1 MTSPVTTTSA
11 STGRSILLLSFATF
25 SSMTSQRI
33 CDAMLPELSREFG
46 VGLGR
51 AAQVISVF
59 AVVYGLSQLFYGP
72 LGDRVGKYRV
82 VTFAT
87 LACALGSGV
96 CAMAGSIDA
105 LVVARMLVAAGAAA
119 IIPLSMAWVGDSVPT
134 VQLQESLARL
144 GLGTTF
150 GIAGGQLVGG
160 FLTDAVGWRW
170 AFGFMAL
177 VFGSVGTLLY
187 FNWQKQPPPYAGTG
201 TGGGNTAHP
210 AKVSFVRQALSMM
223 TDPWPRTVLLVA
235 VVEGAAGFG
244 ALAIWAS
251 HLHTTHQLSL
261 SISGSIVAL
270 FGLGGVVYMAVARHL
285 IRRFGPVGLSWMG
298 GVLVGVSA
306 LVLGL
311 APSSYWYLCVPAGF
325 VAGLGFFMFHN
336 TMQANATQ
344 MAPASR
350 GTAVS
355 LFACALFLGQSL
367 GVMAA
372 AALIAPLGSGVV
384 VALGGG
390 TMTAM
395 GAYFAYALRQ
405 HERRRHASVI

>member
-1 MTSPVTTTSA
+1 MTDITTPAGTR
-11 STGRSILLLSFATF
+11 RSILLLSFATF

-33 CDAMLPELSREFG
+33 CDAMLPELSREFSVSLAG
-46 VGLGR
+46 

-72 LGDRVGKYRV
+72 LGDRIGKFRV

-96 CAMAGSIDA
+96 CALAGSLDA
-105 LVVARMLVAAGAAA
+105 LVFARMMVAAGAAA
-119 IIPLSMAWVGDSVPT
+119 IIPLSMAWVGDSVAT
-134 VQLQESLARL
+134 EQLQETLARL
-144 GLGTTF
+144 GLGSTF
-150 GIAGGQLVGG
+150 GIVGGQLLGG

-170 AFGFMAL
+170 AFGFMAVL
-177 VFGSVGTLLY
+177 FGGVGTLLY
-187 FNWQKQPPPYAGTG
+187 FNWRQQPSMSAS
-201 TGGGNTAHP
+201 GGHAVSAGNT
-210 AKVSFVRQALSMM
+210 SFVRQSLSMLIA
-223 TDPWPRTVLLVA
+223 PWPRTVLAVA
-235 VVEGAAGFG
+235 LLEGAAGFG
-244 ALAIWAS
+244 VLAIWAS

-261 SISGSIVAL
+261 SMAGSIVAL
-270 FGLGGVVYMAVARHL
+270 FGLGGVLYMSVARHL
-285 IRRFGPVGLSWMG
+285 IRRFGQAGLCLMG
-298 GVLVGVSA
+298 GSLVGVSA

-311 APSSYWYLCVPAGF
+311 TPYWTLTIPAGLF
-325 VAGLGFFMFHN
+325 GGFGFFMFHN

-344 MAPASR
+344 MTPTTR

-355 LFACALFLGQSL
+355 LFACALFIGQSL

-390 TMTAM
+390 TITAL
-395 GAYFAYALRQ
+395 GAYFAHALHQRAKRL
-405 HERRRHASVI
+405 HPPST

>member
-1 MTSPVTTTSA
+1 MTLGATATPV
-11 STGRSILLLSFATF
+11 STRRSILLLSFATF

-33 CDAMLPELSREFG
+33 CDAMLPELSREFT
-46 VGLGR
+46 VSLGR

-72 LGDRVGKYRV
+72 LGDRIGKYRV

-96 CAMAGSIDA
+96 CAFAGSLDA

-119 IIPLSMAWVGDSVPT
+119 IIPLSMAWVGDSVAT
-134 VQLQESLARL
+134 EQLQETLARL
-144 GLGTTF
+144 GLGSTF
-150 GIAGGQLVGG
+150 GIVGGQLLGG

-170 AFGFMAL
+170 AFGFMAVL
-177 VFGSVGTLLY
+177 FGCVGTLLY
-187 FNWQKQPPPYAGTG
+187 FNWRKQPPMSAS
-201 TGGGNTAHP
+201 GGHAVSAGNT
-210 AKVSFVRQALSMM
+210 SFLRQSLSML
-223 TDPWPRTVLLVA
+223 TTPWPRTVLAVA
-235 VVEGAAGFG
+235 LLEGAAGFG
-244 ALAIWAS
+244 VLAIWAS

-261 SISGSIVAL
+261 SMAGSIVAL
-270 FGLGGVVYMAVARHL
+270 FGLGGVLYMSVARHL
-285 IRRFGPVGLSWMG
+285 IHRFGQVGLCLMG
-298 GVLVGVSA
+298 GSLVGISE

-311 APSSYWYLCVPAGF
+311 APDWYWSIPAGLF
-325 VAGLGFFMFHN
+325 GGFGFFMFHN

-344 MAPASR
+344 MTPKTR

-355 LFACALFLGQSL
+355 LFACALFIGQSL

-390 TMTAM
+390 TITAL
-395 GAYFAYALRQ
+395 GAYFAYALR
-405 HERRRHASVI
+405 RREKHLHPLLT